1 MMLPKKLLS
10 GLLVLL
16 SLPVTLVQ
24 AHNFQDVRNQDWF
37 AAYVDQLDTG
47 GIINTEVR
55 NFYPNR
61 TITRAELAKMA
72 VKSAQYKG
80 KLPIAIVSTDKVFCD
95 IATSDWVH
103 EFAALLVSK
112 GINGISDNCTQGK
125 KFLPN
130 QSVTRAEALKML
142 FLLYGVNVSGS
153 STFKDIAQNAW
164 YSSYVATAARL
175 GLVNG
180 YQDGTF
186 RPNGLLTRAEMS
198 KVVSHLMDTASS
210 LPSTIPTPTA
220 LPAQTVGDTGSFTLP
235 SMNTPHGS
243 HQVAVSTEAQLREAI
258 GNAQPGDEII
268 LAAGTYRLSQQL
280 WIDKQGTANNPIII
294 RSAGDKYSAKLTGS
308 PEEGINIGEGSAYIV
323 IDGLEVYGMGDN
335 NIHVQNA
342 HNITLQNIKS
352 HDAGSDGDVIK
363 VNQANHIVVQN
374 NELARSGARPGCPGE
389 NCWQELI
396 DFVDTDDSTIRDNVM
411 TDFGNLAGYVK
422 GGSTNVEI
430 TGNTISGQ
438 RSGAGDPAWGIGGW
452 TDSELLRGRQ
462 YEAINVRFE
471 ENILTNNQYGALG
484 IYDASNVRI
493 QNNTFNNNHG
503 VLIEFR
509 AGNAPKASSDNI
521 TITTNRF
528 NNNSLNTNGL
538 CLISSHNT
546 SNIAISNN
554 TGNTTSA
561 VTATSC
567 LRN

>member
-1 MMLPKKLLS
+1 MKITAKISAIALAVLS
-10 GLLVLL
+10 I
-16 SLPVTLVQ
+16 STPISY
-24 AHNFQDVRNQDWF
+24 AHNFQDVHNQDWF
-37 AAYVDQLDTG
+37 AGYVDQLDAG
-47 GIINTEVR
+47 GIINTEVT

-61 TITRAELAKMA
+61 SITRAELAKMA

-80 KLPIAIVSTDKVFCD
+80 TLPVAMVSTDKVFCD
-95 IATSDWVH
+95 IATNDWVH
-103 EFAALLVSK
+103 EFAALLASK
-112 GINGISDNCTQGK
+112 GINGVSGSCAQGK

-130 QSVTRAEALKML
+130 QSVTRAEALKIL
-142 FLLYGVNVSGS
+142 FLLYGINVSGS
-153 STFKDIAQNAW
+153 STFKDVAPNAW

-180 YQDGTF
+180 YPDGTF

-198 KVVSHLMDTASS
+198 KVISHLMDTASTS
-210 LPSTIPTPTA
+210 PSVTPTPT
-220 LPAQTVGDTGSFTLP
+220 PQQTQTVGDTGSFILP
-235 SMNTPHGS
+235 SINTPHGS
-243 HQVAVSTEAQLREAI
+243 HQVNVATEAQLREAI

-294 RSAGDKYSAKLTGS
+294 RAAGNKYSAKLTGS
-308 PEEGINIGEGSAYIV
+308 PEEGINIGDGAAYIV

-335 NIHVQNA
+335 NIHIQNA

-352 HDAGSDGDVIK
+352 HDAGRNGDVIK

-374 NELARSGARPGCPGE
+374 NELARSGPRPGCPEE

-396 DFVDTDDSTIRDNVM
+396 DFVDTDDSAIKDNVM

-422 GGSTNVEI
+422 GGSTNVTI

-462 YEAINVRFE
+462 YEAINVLFE
-471 ENILTNNQYGALG
+471 DNILTNNQYGALG
-484 IYDASNVRI
+484 VYDASNVRI
-493 QNNTFNNNHG
+493 RNNTFNNNHG

-521 TITTNRF
+521 IITTNRF
-528 NNNSLNTNGL
+528 NNNSLSSDGL
-538 CLISSHNT
+538 CLISSHAT

-554 TGNTTSA
+554 SGNTTNA

-567 LRN
+567 LMN